1 MAVAFSVGFSPL
13 DLGEV
18 VDVAH
23 RHRLPVI
30 VDASAALPPKANLQ
44 SFIAAGADLVG
55 FSGGKG
61 IRGPQ
66 ASGILCGRKDLI
78 ASAALQMW
86 DLDFL
91 PELWNPPN
99 CADRPCPAAYG
110 RAEPWHRSRDEGWQG
125 RNRRSARG
133 AGTFRGQRRSG
144 RPRTTCQTAAH
155 IAAALADLSTARVA
169 LVERTELWPI
179 IRIEMPNASRRT
191 AIEVARAAR
200 GWLTTRLFGHG

>member
-1 MAVAFSVGFSPL
+1 MRSSFRARTATATTTPCGQRGRDWSKWGWPSALRDPQPWEIEAAINGQTVAVAFSVGFSPL

-30 VDASAALPPKANLQ
+30 VDASAALPPKAHLQ
-44 SFIAAGADLVG
+44 SFIAAGADLVA

-91 PELWNPPN
+91 PELWNPPD
-99 CADRPCPAAYG
+99 ALIDPCPAALQ
-110 RAEPWHRSRDEGWQG
+110 A
-125 RNRRSARG
+125 
-133 AGTFRGQRRSG
+133 
-144 RPRTTCQTAAH
+144 C
-155 IAAALADLSTARVA
+155 
-169 LVERTELWPI
+169 
-179 IRIEMPNASRRT
+179 RIMAW
-191 AIEVARAAR
+191 AAR
-200 GWLTTRLFGHG
+200 